1 MVLSRRKDQLLMYL
15 NVENMTD
22 INEDLVH
29 KLFDK
34 KSPISGGAIK
44 SKTVSNQAL
53 EGQLHEPIIRKF
65 EKCELYSSLTKNI
78 LGGGLLDVQLIDKY
92 NKGIRFL
99 ICFVDIFSKYAWVAA
114 LKDNK
119 VLQLLMNFNFVF
131 LDEPSCKST
140 KIWVGK
146 GSQL

>member
-15 NVENMTD
+15 NVKNMTD

-44 SKTVSNQAL
+44 SKTMSNQAL
-53 EGQLHEPIIRKF
+53 EEQLHKPIIRKF
-65 EKCELYSSLTKNI
+65 EKREVYSSLTKNI
-78 LGGGLLDVQLIDKY
+78 LGDGLLDVQLIDKY
-92 NKGIRFL
+92 DKGIQFL

-114 LKDNK
+114 LKDKQGITITNEF
-119 VLQLLMNFNFVF
+119 QFFF
-131 LDEPSCKST
+131 FR
-140 KIWVGK
+140 WA
-146 GSQL
+146 

>member
-44 SKTVSNQAL
+44 NCVKPSIRRTTAQAN
-53 EGQLHEPIIRKF
+53 H
-65 EKCELYSSLTKNI
+65 
-78 LGGGLLDVQLIDKY
+78 
-92 NKGIRFL
+92 
-99 ICFVDIFSKYAWVAA
+99 
-114 LKDNK
+114 
-119 VLQLLMNFNFVF
+119 
-131 LDEPSCKST
+131 
-140 KIWVGK
+140 
-146 GSQL
+146 